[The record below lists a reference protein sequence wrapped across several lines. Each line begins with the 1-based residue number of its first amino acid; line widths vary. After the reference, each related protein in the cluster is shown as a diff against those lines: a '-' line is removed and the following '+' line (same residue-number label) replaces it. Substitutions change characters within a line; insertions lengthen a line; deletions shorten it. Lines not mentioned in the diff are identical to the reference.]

1 MLETD
6 KTALHYLA
14 IATTA
19 HKIERVAEE
28 LSDLY
33 KADWFQPSRVELRKK
48 HLAKYLQELQQL
60 INSED

>member
-1 MLETD
+1 MLED
-6 KTALHYLA
+6 KTALHYSVMA
-14 IATTA
+14 STA

-33 KADWFQPSRVELRKK
+33 KADWFQTSRAELRKK
-48 HLAKYLQELQQL
+48 HLVKYLKELQQL

>member
-6 KTALHYLA
+6 KTALHYSAMA
-14 IATTA
+14 ITA

-33 KADWFQPSRVELRKK
+33 TADWYQASRVELRKK
-48 HLAKYLQELQQL
+48 HLVKYLQELQQL